1 MKKAIF
7 MKDIIS
13 YPDERQEHV
22 RDSENGTYYSMPE
35 IVKTERSVA
44 EV

>member
-1 MKKAIF
+1 

-13 YPDERQEHV
+13 YPDGRQEHV
-22 RDSENGTYYSMPE
+22 GDPENEAYYSMPE